1 MRPYL
6 RARHVRYPCAQAGK
20 IGRVSA
26 LPGINLSGLVAGSL
40 DQTKVALCE
49 PLSGILSNPT
59 TFATIDLFSQRP
71 RKIPITLCCAYATHL
86 RMEIGS

>member
-1 MRPYL
+1 MRPYSL
-6 RARHVRYPCAQAGK
+6 QARKVPLCTGGK
-20 IGRVSA
+20 DRESECVA
-26 LPGINLSGLVAGSL
+26 WYQFVWLVAGSL

-59 TFATIDLFSQRP
+59 TFATIDLFSQQP
-71 RKIPITLCCAYATHL
+71 RKIPITCSAYATHL